1 LEQGSD
7 VVQSTANQ
15 CDFIQYCRLQIAQDG
30 LRRKLL
36 AFLFKSMYSRTD
48 PNEVVDDYDA
58 VPNIGLHNPEEV
70 GPVHAQELAQGP
82 GSCRE
87 ELGPVAQN
95 PDVAN
100 DVTYCGLPNHLQIT

>member
-1 LEQGSD
+1 LS
-7 VVQSTANQ
+7 STA
-15 CDFIQYCRLQIAQDG
+15 C
-30 LRRKLL
+30 RKLL
-36 AFLFKSMYSRTD
+36 AFLFKSTD
-48 PNEVVDDYDA
+48 PNEVVDDYGA
-58 VPNIGLHNPEEV
+58 VPDIGLDNPEEV